1 MEFKSPLTQAQSAAL
16 EAFFDTLEDDI
27 ARIEA
32 AANCI
37 DHMTTL
43 LDEMNSTSNKSPENT
58 RRTTEYAG
66 ILYLAVYALRNVA
79 HDLNTK
85 YTRLF
90 RADAL
95 SDAESAASPQ
105 LS

>member
-1 MEFKSPLTQAQSAAL
+1 MEFKSPLAQAQSAAL
-16 EAFFDTLEDDI
+16 EAFFDTFEDDI
-27 ARIEA
+27 SRIEA

-43 LDEMNSTSNKSPENT
+43 LDEMNSRSNKSPEDT
-58 RRTTEYAG
+58 RRATEYAG
-66 ILYLAVYALRNVA
+66 VLYLTVYALRNVA
-79 HDLNTK
+79 RDLDAK
-85 YTRLF
+85 YLRLF

-105 LS
+105 LP